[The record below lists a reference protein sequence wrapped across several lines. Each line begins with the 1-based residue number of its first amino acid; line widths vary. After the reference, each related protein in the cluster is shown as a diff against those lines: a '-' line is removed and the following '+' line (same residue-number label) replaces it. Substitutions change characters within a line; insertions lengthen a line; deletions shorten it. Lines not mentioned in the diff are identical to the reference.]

1 MMSGTIYYFTK
12 YGATED
18 YSRWL
23 SADTGFELRDIRKNP
38 KIGAEAVAVI
48 GSNLRM
54 GKVGAAGWIRKKW
67 PDLKEKKVVF
77 FSVGASKIG
86 TPDREDII
94 TRSLPKEIIDGMKV
108 FHLPGRIDHKRLGFF
123 MSGMMKRFAKYEKDE
138 VEKRRAIEGYDD
150 VKRELLA
157 PMVAHIKSL

>member
-1 MMSGTIYYFTK
+1 MSGTVYYFTK

-18 YSRWL
+18 YARWL
-23 SADTGFELRDIRKNP
+23 SADTGFELKDIRKNP

-54 GKVGAAGWIRKKW
+54 GKVGAAGWIRKNW
-67 PDLKEKKVVF
+67 HLLKGKKVVF

-94 TRSLPKEIIDGMKV
+94 TRSLPKEIIEGMKV
-108 FHLPGRIDHKRLGFF
+108 FHLPGRIDHSKLGWFTSRMF
-123 MSGMMKRFAKYEKDE
+123 KSFAKYEKDE
-138 VEKRRAIEGYDD
+138 NDRRRAVEGYDD
-150 VKRELLA
+150 VRKELLE
-157 PMVAHIKSL
+157 PVLSYIKEL